1 MLALMKSLMNS
12 FVGKIIV
19 MIIIAGMAFWGVDQ
33 MFAQLRGGIGS
44 NMAAAGSR
52 GFDAVTFDRR
62 VESVIRNINADSE
75 EPVTKPE
82 LLEQGV
88 IDQVFQLEAAKL
100 TLLGYADSIGVHP
113 STDAVVEELK
123 NIDAFKNPLTGA
135 LDLDTYRD
143 VLYRS
148 RITQA
153 DYEQQ
158 LSDDLTMKALR
169 DAAGA
174 AIFPPKT
181 LSGLQARYIG
191 EARDV
196 GWFILD
202 TSSLPE
208 PDAPTEDEIRAYYD
222 ENLEAL
228 KQPERRMIDVLR
240 MSAEDFLSE
249 VTVTDQ
255 EVATVYEASKSERYS
270 EPDTRTYVELM
281 FSSREAARTAFGLL
295 AAGADPASVEG
306 VASRETRTGRRE
318 SVSDPLLAEAMF
330 GAGKQS
336 GALFGPA
343 ERGDQ
348 WLVARLV
355 SVQPGAVFPLEQV
368 EGEIRDQLSRERAAV
383 LLFEKMEALDRAIGA
398 GYPIGQIAEEVGVPL
413 ITFAPVDQSGRTRE
427 GVALMGLI
435 SAGEAF
441 QQAFEIPVGE
451 TSNRIDIGEAT
462 YLTSPH
468 KVLESYTPEFEE
480 LREDVRTGLVR
491 QREANGVQAAL
502 DDLTDRIKSGESTL
516 EAEAR
521 AANEVVETPL
531 APITRRTAADS
542 GLPNA
547 AVNSVFSGKEGDV
560 FTFPSRTGD
569 AVMVMQI
576 TDITPPS
583 EADMSE
589 LAPLANSS
597 LLTSLQTDLDQAM
610 EAEIAATMKLRTNQ
624 GTLRAYKATI
634 TSDQ

>member
-191 EARDV
+191 EARNV

>member
-191 EARDV
+191 EARNV

-398 GYPIGQIAEEVGVPL
+398 GYPISQIAEEVGVPL

-451 TSNRIDIGEAT
+451 NSNRIDIGEAT
-462 YLTSPH
+462 YLTSPR

>member
-191 EARDV
+191 EARNV

-208 PDAPTEDEIRAYYD
+208 PDALTEDEIRAYYD

-355 SVQPGAVFPLEQV
+355 SV

-435 SAGEAF
+435 GAGEAF

-462 YLTSPH
+462 YLTSPR

-521 AANEVVETPL
+521 AANE
-531 APITRRTAADS
+531 
-542 GLPNA
+542 
-547 AVNSVFSGKEGDV
+547 
-560 FTFPSRTGD
+560 
-569 AVMVMQI
+569 
-576 TDITPPS
+576 
-583 EADMSE
+583 
-589 LAPLANSS
+589 
-597 LLTSLQTDLDQAM
+597 TDLDQAM

>member
-191 EARDV
+191 EARNV

-398 GYPIGQIAEEVGVPL
+398 GYPISQIAEEVGVPL

-451 TSNRIDIGEAT
+451 NSNRIDIGEAT
-462 YLTSPH
+462 YLTSPR

-547 AVNSVFSGKEGDV
+547 AVTSVFSGKEGDV

>member
-191 EARDV
+191 EARNV

-398 GYPIGQIAEEVGVPL
+398 GYPISQIAEEVGVPL

>member
-191 EARDV
+191 EARNV

-462 YLTSPH
+462 YLTSPR

-521 AANEVVETPL
+521 ATNEVVETPL

-547 AVNSVFSGKEGDV
+547 AVTSVFSGKEGDV

>member
-191 EARDV
+191 EARNV

-413 ITFAPVDQSGRTRE
+413 ITFAPVDQSGRPRE

-462 YLTSPH
+462 YLTSPR

-521 AANEVVETPL
+521 ATNEVVETPL

-547 AVNSVFSGKEGDV
+547 AVTSVFSGKEGDV

>member
-169 DAAGA
+169 DASGA

-191 EARDV
+191 EARNV

-208 PDAPTEDEIRAYYD
+208 PDAPIEEDIRAYYD

-398 GYPIGQIAEEVGVPL
+398 GYPISQIAEEVGVPL

-451 TSNRIDIGEAT
+451 NSNRIDIGEAT
-462 YLTSPH
+462 YLTSPR

-521 AANEVVETPL
+521 ATNEVVETPL

-547 AVNSVFSGKEGDV
+547 AVTSVFSGKEGDV

>member
-191 EARDV
+191 EARHV
-196 GWFILD
+196 GWFLLD

-383 LLFEKMEALDRAIGA
+383 LLFEKMEARDRAIGA

-462 YLTSPH
+462 YLTSPR

-547 AVNSVFSGKEGDV
+547 AVTSVFSGKEGDV

>member
-191 EARDV
+191 EARNV

-208 PDAPTEDEIRAYYD
+208 PDAPTEEDIRAYYD

-398 GYPIGQIAEEVGVPL
+398 GYPISQIAEEVGVPL

-451 TSNRIDIGEAT
+451 NSNRIDIGEAT

-521 AANEVVETPL
+521 ATNEVVETPL

>member
-191 EARDV
+191 EARNV

-208 PDAPTEDEIRAYYD
+208 PDALTEDEIRAYYD

-435 SAGEAF
+435 GAGEAF

-462 YLTSPH
+462 YLTSPR

>member
-191 EARDV
+191 EARNV

-462 YLTSPH
+462 YLTSPR

>member
-191 EARDV
+191 EARNV

-208 PDAPTEDEIRAYYD
+208 PDAPTEEDIRAYYD

-398 GYPIGQIAEEVGVPL
+398 GYPISQIAEEVGVPL

-547 AVNSVFSGKEGDV
+547 AVTSVFSGKEGDV

>member
-1 MLALMKSLMNS
+1 MKSLMNS

-191 EARDV
+191 EARNV

-547 AVNSVFSGKEGDV
+547 AVTSVFSGKEGDV

>member
-1 MLALMKSLMNS
+1 MKSLMNS

-191 EARDV
+191 EARNV

-398 GYPIGQIAEEVGVPL
+398 GYPISQIAEEVGVPL

-451 TSNRIDIGEAT
+451 NSNRIDIGEAT
-462 YLTSPH
+462 YLTSPR

-521 AANEVVETPL
+521 ATNEVVETPL

-547 AVNSVFSGKEGDV
+547 AVTSVFSGKEGDV

>member
-191 EARDV
+191 EARNV

-521 AANEVVETPL
+521 ATNEVVETPL

-547 AVNSVFSGKEGDV
+547 AVTSVFSGKEGDV

>member
-191 EARDV
+191 EARNV

-208 PDAPTEDEIRAYYD
+208 PDAPIEEDIRAYYD

-398 GYPIGQIAEEVGVPL
+398 GYPISQIAEEVGVPL

-451 TSNRIDIGEAT
+451 NSNRIDIGEAT
-462 YLTSPH
+462 YLTSPR

-521 AANEVVETPL
+521 ATNEVVETPL

-547 AVNSVFSGKEGDV
+547 AVTSVFSGKEGDV

>member
-191 EARDV
+191 EARNV

-451 TSNRIDIGEAT
+451 NSNRIDIGEAT
-462 YLTSPH
+462 YLTSPR

-547 AVNSVFSGKEGDV
+547 AVTSVFSGKEGDV

>member
-191 EARDV
+191 EARNV

-208 PDAPTEDEIRAYYD
+208 PDAPTEEDIRAYYD

-398 GYPIGQIAEEVGVPL
+398 GYPISQIAEEVGVPL

-451 TSNRIDIGEAT
+451 NSNRIDIGEAT
-462 YLTSPH
+462 YLTSPR

-547 AVNSVFSGKEGDV
+547 AVTSVFSGKEGDV

>member
-1 MLALMKSLMNS
+1 MKSLMNS

-191 EARDV
+191 EARNV

-462 YLTSPH
+462 YLTSPR

-547 AVNSVFSGKEGDV
+547 AVTSVFSGKEGDV

>member
-1 MLALMKSLMNS
+1 MKSLMNS

-191 EARDV
+191 EARNV

-451 TSNRIDIGEAT
+451 NSNRIDIGEAT
-462 YLTSPH
+462 YLTSPR

-521 AANEVVETPL
+521 ATNEVVETPL

-547 AVNSVFSGKEGDV
+547 AVTSVFSGKEGDV

>member
-191 EARDV
+191 EARNV

-208 PDAPTEDEIRAYYD
+208 PDALTEDEIRAYYD

-462 YLTSPH
+462 YLTSPR

-547 AVNSVFSGKEGDV
+547 AVTSVFSGKEGDV

>member
-191 EARDV
+191 EARNV

-398 GYPIGQIAEEVGVPL
+398 GYPISQIAEEVGVPL

-451 TSNRIDIGEAT
+451 NSNRIDIGEAT
-462 YLTSPH
+462 YLTSPR

-521 AANEVVETPL
+521 ATNEVVETPL

-547 AVNSVFSGKEGDV
+547 AVTSVFSGKEGDV

>member
-191 EARDV
+191 EARNV

-398 GYPIGQIAEEVGVPL
+398 GYPISQIAEEVGVPL

-462 YLTSPH
+462 YLTSPR

-521 AANEVVETPL
+521 ATNEVVETPL

-547 AVNSVFSGKEGDV
+547 AVTSVFSGKEGDV

>member
-44 NMAAAGSR
+44 NMAAGSR

-158 LSDDLTMKALR
+158 LSDDLTMKAMR

-191 EARDV
+191 EARNV

>member
-1 MLALMKSLMNS
+1 MKSLMNS

-191 EARDV
+191 EARNV

-435 SAGEAF
+435 GAGEAF

-462 YLTSPH
+462 YLTSPR

-547 AVNSVFSGKEGDV
+547 AVTSVFSGKEGDV

>member
-191 EARDV
+191 EARNV

-398 GYPIGQIAEEVGVPL
+398 GYPISQIAEEVGVPL

-462 YLTSPH
+462 YLTSPR

-547 AVNSVFSGKEGDV
+547 AVTSVFSGKEGDV

>member
-33 MFAQLRGGIGS
+33 MFAQIRGGIGS
-44 NMAAAGSR
+44 DMAAAGSR
-52 GFDAVTFDRR
+52 SFDPATFDRR
-62 VESVIRNINADSE
+62 VESVIRNINVESE

-100 TLLGYADSIGVHP
+100 TLLGYADSIGIQP
-113 STDAVVEELK
+113 SAEAVVEELK
-123 NIDAFKNPLTGA
+123 GIDAFKNPLTGT

-148 RITQA
+148 RITQT

-158 LSDDLTMKALR
+158 LADDLTLKALR
-169 DAAGA
+169 NAAGA
-174 AIFPPKT
+174 AIHPPRT
-181 LSGLQARYIG
+181 LAEIQARYLG
-191 EARDV
+191 ESRNV

-202 TSSLPE
+202 TSTLPE
-208 PDAPTEDEIRAYYD
+208 PELPTDEDIRAYYD

-240 MSAEDFLSE
+240 MSAEDFLSQ

-255 EVATVYEASKSERYS
+255 EVATVYEASKSEKYS

-281 FSSREAARTAFGLL
+281 FPTRDAARTAFGLL
-295 AAGADPASVEG
+295 AAGADPASLEG
-306 VASRETRTGRRE
+306 VISRETKTGRRE
-318 SVSDPLLAEAMF
+318 SVADPDLASAMF

-368 EGEIRDQLSRERAAV
+368 EGEIRDQLARERAAV
-383 LLFEKMEALDRAIGA
+383 LLFEKMEVLDRAIGA
-398 GYPIGQIAEEVGVPL
+398 GYPISQIAEEVGVPL
-413 ITFAPVDQSGRTRE
+413 MTFAPVDQSGRTRD
-427 GVALMGLI
+427 GTPLIGLL

-451 TSNRIDIGEAT
+451 TSNRADIGEAT
-462 YLTSPH
+462 YLTSPR
-468 KVLESYTPEFEE
+468 KIIESYTPEFEE
-480 LREDVRTGLVR
+480 LREEVRTGLIR
-491 QREANGVQAAL
+491 QREASSVQSAL
-502 DDLTDRIKSGESTL
+502 DDLTDRIKSGETTL

-521 AANEVVETPL
+521 AADEVVETPL
-531 APITRRTAADS
+531 RPITRRTATES

-547 AVNSVFSGKEGDV
+547 AIASVFSGKEGDV
-560 FTFPSRTGD
+560 FTFPSRDGD

-576 TDITPPS
+576 TAVTPPA
-583 EADMSE
+583 EDQMGE
-589 LAPLANSS
+589 LLPLANASLISS
-597 LLTSLQTDLDQAM
+597 LESDLNAAM
-610 EAEIAATMKLRTNQ
+610 ETEVAGAMKLRTNQ
-624 GTLRAYKATI
+624 GALRAYKATI
-634 TSDQ
+634 SSDQ

>member
-191 EARDV
+191 EARNV

-208 PDAPTEDEIRAYYD
+208 PDALTEDEIRAYYD

-435 SAGEAF
+435 GAGEAF

-462 YLTSPH
+462 YLTSPR

-547 AVNSVFSGKEGDV
+547 AVTSVFSGKEGDV

>member
-1 MLALMKSLMNS
+1 MKSLMNS

-191 EARDV
+191 EARNV

-435 SAGEAF
+435 GAGEAF

-462 YLTSPH
+462 YLTSPR

>member
-1 MLALMKSLMNS
+1 MKSLMNS

-191 EARDV
+191 EARNV

-208 PDAPTEDEIRAYYD
+208 PDAPTEEDIRAYYD

-398 GYPIGQIAEEVGVPL
+398 GYPISQIAEEVGVPL

-451 TSNRIDIGEAT
+451 NSNRIDIGEAT
-462 YLTSPH
+462 YLTSPR

-521 AANEVVETPL
+521 ATNEVVETPL

>member
-12 FVGKIIV
+12 CGGKIIV

-191 EARDV
+191 EARNV

-208 PDAPTEDEIRAYYD
+208 PDAPTEEDIRAYYD

-398 GYPIGQIAEEVGVPL
+398 GYPISQIAEEVGVPL

-451 TSNRIDIGEAT
+451 NSNRIDIGEAT
-462 YLTSPH
+462 YLTSPR

-521 AANEVVETPL
+521 ATNEVVETPL

-547 AVNSVFSGKEGDV
+547 AVTSVFSGKEGDV

>member
-191 EARDV
+191 EARNV

-208 PDAPTEDEIRAYYD
+208 PDALTEDEIRAYYD

-398 GYPIGQIAEEVGVPL
+398 GYPISQIAEEVGVPL

-451 TSNRIDIGEAT
+451 NSNRIDIGEAT
-462 YLTSPH
+462 YLTSPR

>member
-191 EARDV
+191 EARNV

-208 PDAPTEDEIRAYYD
+208 PDAPTEEDIRAYYD

-398 GYPIGQIAEEVGVPL
+398 GYPISQIAEEVGVPL

-451 TSNRIDIGEAT
+451 NSNRIDIGEAT
-462 YLTSPH
+462 YLTSPR

-521 AANEVVETPL
+521 ATNEVVETPL

>member
-191 EARDV
+191 EARNV

-435 SAGEAF
+435 GAGEAF

-462 YLTSPH
+462 YLTSPR

-547 AVNSVFSGKEGDV
+547 AVTSVFSGKEGDV

>member
-148 RITQA
+148 RISQA

-191 EARDV
+191 EARNV

-441 QQAFEIPVGE
+441 QQAFEIPVSE

-462 YLTSPH
+462 YLTSPR
-468 KVLESYTPEFEE
+468 KVLESYTPKFEE
-480 LREDVRTGLVR
+480 LREDVRAGLVR

-502 DDLTDRIKSGESTL
+502 DDLTNRIKSGESTL

-547 AVNSVFSGKEGDV
+547 AITSVFSGKEGDV

-583 EADMSE
+583 ESDMSE

>member
-191 EARDV
+191 EARNV

-435 SAGEAF
+435 GAGEAF

-547 AVNSVFSGKEGDV
+547 AVTSVFSGKEGDV

>member
-191 EARDV
+191 EARNV

-208 PDAPTEDEIRAYYD
+208 PDAPTEEDIRAYYD

-348 WLVARLV
+348 WLGSSRSSPAQSFPWNRLKARSATNSPANAQPSSCLRKWKRWIAQLALATR
-355 SVQPGAVFPLEQV
+355 SVRSPRKSAC
-368 EGEIRDQLSRERAAV
+368 RSSHSR
-383 LLFEKMEALDRAIGA
+383 
-398 GYPIGQIAEEVGVPL
+398 P
-413 ITFAPVDQSGRTRE
+413 
-427 GVALMGLI
+427 
-435 SAGEAF
+435 
-441 QQAFEIPVGE
+441 
-451 TSNRIDIGEAT
+451 
-462 YLTSPH
+462 
-468 KVLESYTPEFEE
+468 
-480 LREDVRTGLVR
+480 
-491 QREANGVQAAL
+491 
-502 DDLTDRIKSGESTL
+502 
-516 EAEAR
+516 
-521 AANEVVETPL
+521 
-531 APITRRTAADS
+531 
-542 GLPNA
+542 
-547 AVNSVFSGKEGDV
+547 
-560 FTFPSRTGD
+560 
-569 AVMVMQI
+569 
-576 TDITPPS
+576 
-583 EADMSE
+583 
-589 LAPLANSS
+589 
-597 LLTSLQTDLDQAM
+597 LTSL
-610 EAEIAATMKLRTNQ
+610 AAPV
-624 GTLRAYKATI
+624 KAWH
-634 TSDQ
+634 SWA

>member
-191 EARDV
+191 EARNV

-208 PDAPTEDEIRAYYD
+208 PDAPTEEDIRAYYD

-398 GYPIGQIAEEVGVPL
+398 GYPISQIAEEVGVPL

-462 YLTSPH
+462 YLTSPR

-521 AANEVVETPL
+521 ATNEVVETPL

-547 AVNSVFSGKEGDV
+547 AVTSVFSGKEGDV

>member
-191 EARDV
+191 EARNV

-318 SVSDPLLAEAMF
+318 SVSDPLLAEAMI

-336 GALFGPA
+336 GALVY
-343 ERGDQ
+343 
-348 WLVARLV
+348 LI
-355 SVQPGAVFPLEQV
+355 
-368 EGEIRDQLSRERAAV
+368 EGIR
-383 LLFEKMEALDRAIGA
+383 
-398 GYPIGQIAEEVGVPL
+398 
-413 ITFAPVDQSGRTRE
+413 
-427 GVALMGLI
+427 
-435 SAGEAF
+435 
-441 QQAFEIPVGE
+441 
-451 TSNRIDIGEAT
+451 
-462 YLTSPH
+462 H
-468 KVLESYTPEFEE
+468 
-480 LREDVRTGLVR
+480 
-491 QREANGVQAAL
+491 
-502 DDLTDRIKSGESTL
+502 
-516 EAEAR
+516 
-521 AANEVVETPL
+521 
-531 APITRRTAADS
+531 
-542 GLPNA
+542 
-547 AVNSVFSGKEGDV
+547 
-560 FTFPSRTGD
+560 
-569 AVMVMQI
+569 
-576 TDITPPS
+576 
-583 EADMSE
+583 
-589 LAPLANSS
+589 
-597 LLTSLQTDLDQAM
+597 
-610 EAEIAATMKLRTNQ
+610 
-624 GTLRAYKATI
+624 
-634 TSDQ
+634 SD